1 MNPTHVTPTQVHPT
15 MPDERPVALVTG
27 GSRGIGRAICA
38 ELGRTHHVLVG
49 GTRADSVAEVVA
61 SLPSAEPFVADLT
74 DEQAVASA
82 AAKVGRLDALV
93 HSAGIGG
100 FGDTSGSTRERWRR
114 VLELNVVAVVDLTE
128 LLIEK
133 LRENHG
139 IVVAINS
146 GAGHNASPGNG
157 LYPASKFALRAY
169 TDALRGR
176 EMGRVRV
183 TSIHPGRVDTDM
195 QHELIASEGKQY
207 DATKYLSPD
216 AVAETVRL
224 AIDTDPRGQI
234 NELSIRPFN

>member
-1 MNPTHVTPTQVHPT
+1 M
-15 MPDERPVALVTG
+15 A
-27 GSRGIGRAICA
+27 A
-38 ELGRTHHVLVG
+38 
-49 GTRADSVAEVVA
+49 
-61 SLPSAEPFVADLT
+61 LPSAEPFVADLA
-74 DEQAVASA
+74 DEDATA
-82 AAKVGRLDALV
+82 AACTGIDRLDVLV

-100 FGDTSGSTRERWRR
+100 FGDASGSTRKRWRR

-128 LLIEK
+128 LLIGK
-133 LRENHG
+133 LRERHG
-139 IVVAINS
+139 IVVTINS
-146 GAGHNASPGNG
+146 GAGHYAGPGNG

-195 QHELIASEGKQY
+195 QHELVASEGKQY
-207 DATKYLSPD
+207 DATKYLRAD

-224 AIDTDPRGQI
+224 AVDTDPRGQI